1 MLRHLE
7 LVIVFLQTLNSFFF
21 IPKLIEASFFGAG
34 MVAVEDDGGQCFG
47 EAQVSSR
54 FNL

>member
-1 MLRHLE
+1 L
-7 LVIVFLQTLNSFFF
+7 FF
-21 IPKLIEASFFGAG
+21 ISKLIEASFFGAG

-47 EAQVSSR
+47 KAQVSPR